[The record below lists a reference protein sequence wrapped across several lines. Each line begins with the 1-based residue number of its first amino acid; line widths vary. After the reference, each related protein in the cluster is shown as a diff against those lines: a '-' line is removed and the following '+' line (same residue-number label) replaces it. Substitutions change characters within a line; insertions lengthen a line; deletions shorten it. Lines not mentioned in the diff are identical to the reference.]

1 LANDRIAHDP
11 ATALGVM
18 IETPSAV
25 LTADHLAKRCDFLS
39 VGTNDL
45 MQYTFAADRENDAV
59 AHLYQPLH
67 PAVLRTLKS
76 LAGMAQTAG
85 VPISICGDMAG
96 DPFLTW
102 ILIGLGFRDLSMDPD
117 RIPLVKTV
125 VRGSSLTEA
134 EALTA
139 EAMKL
144 ETEVEVSD
152 LLESKVGFRFP
163 SEMEGFRPRAATAV
177 RQNAG
182 RRST

>member
-1 LANDRIAHDP
+1 
-11 ATALGVM
+11 
-18 IETPSAV
+18 
-25 LTADHLAKRCDFLS
+25 
-39 VGTNDL
+39 
-45 MQYTFAADRENDAV
+45 
-59 AHLYQPLH
+59 LH

-125 VRGSSLTEA
+125 VRGSSLSEA